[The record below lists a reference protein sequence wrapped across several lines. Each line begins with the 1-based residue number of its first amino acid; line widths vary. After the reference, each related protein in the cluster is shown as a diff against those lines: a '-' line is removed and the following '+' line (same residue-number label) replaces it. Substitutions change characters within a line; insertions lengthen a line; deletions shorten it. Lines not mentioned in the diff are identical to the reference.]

1 MKYLF
6 KQCQKPDFFKKPGLY
21 GNIVDRFGIQPLNYI
36 QGAVFFIQSFTS
48 ESLFTLSLIETM
60 DIGKGES
67 VEELICVL
75 PNILMQMPR
84 MEIVVAVLS
93 QLMAMFSQTISKKT
107 LKISARCE
115 SI

>member
-1 MKYLF
+1 
-6 KQCQKPDFFKKPGLY
+6 
-21 GNIVDRFGIQPLNYI
+21 
-36 QGAVFFIQSFTS
+36 
-48 ESLFTLSLIETM
+48 M

-107 LKISARCE
+107 LKISEGVKASRLKVHRFLHYRDFLSGNNQ
-115 SI
+115 SILNRQH